1 MKSISYISIK
11 DCYIDKFISTNCSE
25 EKQEEEEEDN
35 EDSDDEFDLENKNY
49 EPMDLDA

>member
-25 EKQEEEEEDN
+25 EKQEEEEEVHRSFN
-35 EDSDDEFDLENKNY
+35 ISSIKVRLRKS
-49 EPMDLDA
+49 